1 MKKFRMLLS
10 SVCMTAT
17 LATAVPMSV
26 PAAVTSNA
34 VATETSGET
43 SDVAVQEEIPATKK
57 LSVKYQKKTYVK
69 KATVT
74 VGNKKVKK
82 TVIKSS
88 FSYPV
93 IANKDKAA
101 KKIQAYFDQEY
112 KEWLKTNKSLKTKDW
127 KEQYYYTPKAD
138 RKYMS
143 AYNYSVSYELSYNTD
158 DFFTSF
164 IRTADSYL
172 GGAHGSHIVTG
183 ATFFRETGS
192 NCHYPIGC
200 VEANYT
206 PEDFKQKIY
215 KAFAKVFD
223 ANMKKYGSS
232 VFYATTKK
240 QLKKDVYDYYDCK
253 VGKEKEPFAFRD
265 CFYLKKNKDGSTSMV
280 FIANQ
285 YELGPYAS
293 GTLTAEIIL

>member
-1 MKKFRMLLS
+1 
-10 SVCMTAT
+10 MTAT

-26 PAAVTSNA
+26 PAAVTSNT

-43 SDVAVQEEIPATKK
+43 SDVAVQDEITATKK

-127 KEQYYYTPKAD
+127 KEQYYY
-138 RKYMS
+138 RRQ
-143 AYNYSVSYELSYNTD
+143 NYPVRRYSD
-158 DFFTSF
+158 
-164 IRTADSYL
+164 
-172 GGAHGSHIVTG
+172 
-183 ATFFRETGS
+183 
-192 NCHYPIGC
+192 
-200 VEANYT
+200 
-206 PEDFKQKIY
+206 
-215 KAFAKVFD
+215 
-223 ANMKKYGSS
+223 
-232 VFYATTKK
+232 
-240 QLKKDVYDYYDCK
+240 
-253 VGKEKEPFAFRD
+253 
-265 CFYLKKNKDGSTSMV
+265 
-280 FIANQ
+280 
-285 YELGPYAS
+285 
-293 GTLTAEIIL
+293 